1 MKLLIC
7 DDDILTVDVIQSQLN
22 YSELGITQIL
32 RAYNG
37 AVAKEIIARERP
49 ELVLCDIGMPICDGL
64 QVLKFVHEQKIETE
78 FSLLTCH
85 EDFAYAK
92 TALQY
97 GAANYLNKPV
107 DFDELK
113 IALQSMVA
121 SAAKKRDK
129 RHSTQQARNDS
140 VLNNVLRQ
148 ISDGLYGN
156 SKDAINSVLKRNGL
170 EMTADETWHLVLTK
184 TDMTDAVKEIWSKEL
199 LMYTIGR
206 LCDETLVG
214 YIGSPYSLI
223 NSDDRYIWCSC
234 FVPERECGV
243 EELRARC
250 QRLMGL
256 FTGQLSLR
264 PVVLLSPA
272 FALTE
277 ASEVECR
284 LFAIARK
291 FSLQPGKI
299 YTTEEAEA
307 VRGDAPALLDESQ
320 VLWYLK
326 RHDVSSFSDY
336 VSARIARLAESPN
349 FTREAMDNLRCELI
363 HLFLSSLRDNNIP
376 SSVIF
381 EDKTIS
387 ELNLKASRSAENIR
401 QFAIRLFAVTDERL
415 QNMADEDDVIA
426 RVESYIR
433 AHFRENITRDDVAA
447 VAFITPNYLSKQFRN
462 KMGMNMREYIN
473 QIRIEEAKRMLLTT
487 NLSVSEVAGL
497 VGYDNISYFSTVF
510 RKHTGMTPVDWRSTG
525 SESGANQ

>member
-22 YSELGITQIL
+22 YQELGITQIL

-64 QVLKFVHEQKIETE
+64 QVLKFVYEQKIEME
-78 FSLLTCH
+78 FTLLTCY
-85 EDFAYAK
+85 EEFSYAK

-97 GAANYLNKPV
+97 GASNYINKPV

-121 SAAKKRDK
+121 AAAKKRDK
-129 RHSTQQARNDS
+129 RLAMQQTRNDS
-140 VLNNVLRQ
+140 VLNSVLRQ
-148 ISDGLYGN
+148 ISDGLHG
-156 SKDAINSVLKRNGL
+156 SSRDAINSVLKRNGL
-170 EMTADETWHLVLTK
+170 NLTAEETWHLVLTR
-184 TDMTDAVKEIWSKEL
+184 TDVTDAVKEIWSKEL

-214 YIGSPYSLI
+214 YIGSAYSLI
-223 NSDDRYIWCSC
+223 NSDERYVWCSC
-234 FVPERECGV
+234 FVPERACGG
-243 EELRARC
+243 EELRSRC
-250 QRLMGL
+250 GRLLEL

-264 PVVLLSPA
+264 PVIILSPA
-272 FALTE
+272 FALAD
-277 ASEVECR
+277 ASEQECR
-284 LFAIARK
+284 LFAIAKK
-291 FSLQPGKI
+291 FTLQPGTI
-299 YTTEEAEA
+299 YTAEEAEA
-307 VRGDAPALLDESQ
+307 VRGDTPALLDESQ

-326 RHDVSSFSDY
+326 RHDANSFSDY
-336 VSARIARLAESPN
+336 VSGQIARLAESPN
-349 FTREAMDNLRCELI
+349 FTREAMDSLRCELI
-363 HLFLSSLRDNNIP
+363 HLFLSSLRDNNLP

-381 EDKTIS
+381 EDKNIS
-387 ELNLKASRSAENIR
+387 ELNLKASRSAENMR
-401 QFAIRLFAVTDERL
+401 QFAIRLFSVTDERL

-426 RVESYIR
+426 RVESFIR

-497 VGYDNISYFSTVF
+497 AGYDNISYFSTVF
-510 RKHTGMTPVDWRSTG
+510 RKHTGMTPVDWRNAG
-525 SESGANQ
+525 SESGDTQ